1 MPQQTN
7 LNVAP
12 YFDDFDSANDFHKVL
27 FKPGYPVQARELTTL
42 QSLLQNQVEKFG
54 QHFFKEGAKV
64 IPGNISY
71 NRDYFAVQLSNTYQG
86 VPVSAYV
93 DQLVGLKITGARSGV
108 SAFVDKVLLAENSE
122 RGYLTLYVN
131 YIASN
136 AQDNSSQTF
145 LDGENI
151 SCNQTI
157 TSGLLGNSAITAGS
171 PLATTIP
178 NGSTS
183 TGSSFSIQDGV
194 YFVRGNFVNVSS
206 ETLILDQYDTTPNY
220 RVGLFVNEEII
231 NADMDESLNDNSQG
245 FNNYSA
251 PGADRLRIS
260 VSLFK
265 KTLSDFNDDNFI
277 ELAVIQDGV
286 IQSKTKG
293 GSSSGSIFTKDLKD
307 NLAQRTYE
315 TFGNYL
321 VRPFDVSVLESLND
335 NQGNNG
341 VFNLGQSTPG
351 GVAASDNDMLYK
363 VAPGKAYVKGYAI
376 EILASTLIDSPKT
389 RTTKTLKQQ
398 SLTYNTGSTLSL
410 NRVYGSAQIGV
421 GNTYVVSLRD
431 TRVGAN
437 GYDVPGKEIGMARVY
452 DFRLESGSYNAS
464 NGNLNEWD
472 LSLFDVQT
480 TSEITVNEPTTL
492 SIPTFVKGAQT
503 GATAFLKDAVT
514 AGVALTVYERQGEFN
529 ANEPLIFNGDAN
541 GRIAIAITN
550 HSVSDVKSLYATD
563 NGLVGINTFSADI
576 IPTLKAPIGIASVT
590 SVSANISTVTSTN
603 KLFPGVI
610 EVGNLIQFSNLAN
623 SDDPTLAKVVT
634 VGSGLITIQGVET
647 VPGICNGVLP
657 STNINVSD
665 LIVQS
670 SDVQTSSD
678 DTLFTWLPKHNVA
691 TVDLTNASITIRKV
705 YTVNIADNQLDGG
718 SLPTAG
724 ENETFL
730 PFDEERY
737 SLTRSNGATEILT
750 SDKVQFVSG
759 SGGRS
764 LIIYGLGAND
774 TGATLT
780 ATLTKDKPKAK
791 AKIRN
796 RVQSIIINKSK
807 IDGSG
812 IGATTLNNG
821 LEYGN
826 YPFGTRVEDSL
837 ISLNTPDII
846 TVHSIFESSDT
857 QDPSAP
863 KLILSSILSAS
874 TTTEE
879 YVVGELLT
887 GQSSGAAAI
896 VAEKLSSNQISVLY
910 KNDNVFKEGESILS
924 SESKFTATI
933 TTLNS
938 PSFDITKSYSY
949 DNGQEA
955 TIYNYGAIEKN
966 PEADTPTK
974 KVIVYFASG
983 SYDPTDTGDIT
994 TVESYDTYNY
1004 GNEIPSFDGMSNSDI
1019 IDIRPRVQDYS
1030 VEVDTRSPFEFL
1042 GRTFS
1047 TTSNSAANVLASDE
1061 TIKTTFSYYQG
1072 RKDRIF
1078 INKESNLQVKYGAPS
1093 DNPDL
1098 PEAVDDALEICQL
1111 TLPPYIY
1118 DVKDVSIEYLKYK
1131 KFKMSDLKDLEN
1143 RVKSLEYYTT
1153 LSMLETAT
1161 SNLFVPDQD
1170 GFNRFKSGFFV
1181 DNFTSLGAQET
1192 AFANSLANSIDL
1204 NQQTLRPKHYT
1215 TSLSLIPGPVV
1226 NVDTTADAAFSLI
1239 EGVNVRRTGDLV
1251 SLDYAE
1257 VEYLKQSFGTRSESV
1272 TPFMISFWQG
1282 TVEMTPATDDWVDTV
1297 RLEAR
1302 VIENEGNFASVLA
1315 DARANLGFSQDGF
1328 AGTVWNSWQTNW
1340 RGETS
1345 VVNRQ
1350 TARTNVVTHS
1360 HDGGQ
1365 SGWRRTDRIFEMTR
1379 NTIQS
1384 GTTQRSGTRRA
1395 VIEQFDRESLG
1406 DRVVSRDIVLFLRSR
1421 NIQFIAKRVKPL
1433 TQIYAFFD
1441 GQDVTKYIV
1450 PKLLEIQM
1458 TSGTFQVGES
1468 VVATQNGTGLGDVQA
1483 PNTSAGAIFR
1493 VAQPNHKGGAY
1504 NIPTSTFSDNPYT
1517 YRSIPSSYS
1526 ASSTLLNIDI
1536 RSMADEAQG
1545 DYYGWVET
1553 GMVLVGQTS
1562 GAQATITNH
1571 RLVSDTSATL
1581 IGSFFVPNPN
1591 SNTHPRFETGKRV
1604 LRLTNDPDNNVDKAT
1619 TTAEE
1624 TFESSGILETIQED
1638 IVSTR
1643 NARIETQTVVEARG
1657 VERIL
1662 NTEIIPGTQ
1671 RTVTGANSSFD
1682 NRPRRWGD
1690 PLAQTV
1696 QIEDPAGVFLTR
1708 VDLFF
1713 RSRDDM
1719 GIPFIFQIRTTEN
1732 GSPVS
1737 TIIPNSEV
1745 TLSPSEINLSADG
1758 SVATPIQ
1765 FESPVYLEGGNKEYA
1780 LTLLSSS
1787 TKYSVYI
1794 SRVGENDLITE
1805 AFVSQQPY
1813 LGSLF
1818 KSQNASIWEP
1828 SQWEDLKF
1836 TLYRADFL
1844 TSGSFDLYN
1853 ADLKTGNNQI
1863 PYLNPNS
1870 LVVNSRQLRVGLGT
1884 TVADPLIKVGNTVTQ
1899 DNTGATGNLIS
1910 TAGIATGAL
1919 SISRPGI
1926 GFTPASGH
1934 YQYNGVTLTTLTGNG
1949 TGAKANITIAN
1960 GVALGATFS
1969 VGGHGYQVGDVL
1981 GISSIGN
1988 NNLGLN
1994 ARLSVVTIGDVNEL
2008 ILDNVQGDYK
2018 VGAANTVFFTNSAG
2032 VSTALNW
2039 VNGGD
2044 VQVDEITTV
2053 SDGVHIK
2060 VNHNNHGMYFADNKV
2075 RIFGVKSDIKPT
2087 KLTSEYKSDSVGSL
2101 SVEDASKFS
2110 IFENVG
2116 VGTTNTG
2123 FLQIGDEVIEYT
2135 GVSGNTIGGNITRA
2149 VDKVTSIGS
2158 STLTGIRNYPVGTPV
2173 YKYELSDVNLLRINK
2188 THDLVTT
2195 TATGKGEAIGFDHY
2209 NIKVD
2214 MSTTFNDNNTSRAV
2228 GTSFPKLYL
2237 NNTKS
2242 TGGNGIQASQNI
2254 SYELISPSIQTLSVP
2269 GTTMTGEIRTVTS
2282 QSMDGAELPYVD
2294 NGFETV
2300 TLNDNNWLDSPRL
2313 IASNVNAE
2321 NKLSAMPGNKSVN
2334 LKLTLGSSDSKL
2346 SPIIDLQRSSLILSS
2361 NRVNNVITDFATDP
2375 RVNEIGVDPTAF
2387 RYISKEVELVNPA
2400 TSIRLMLEGHLTP
2413 RNDIRA
2419 FYAISDKENFNPIF
2433 VPFPG
2438 YSNLDQ
2444 DGQVIDPSKN
2454 NGQSDSFVTPT
2465 NEESFNTNNL
2475 EFNPYEFTVDNLPS
2489 FKSYRIKIVATSTS
2503 QVYVPQI
2510 KGLRVIALA

>member
-1 MPQQTN
+1 MCIR
-7 LNVAP
+7 
-12 YFDDFDSANDFHKVL
+12 D
-27 FKPGYPVQARELTTL
+27 R
-42 QSLLQNQVEKFG
+42 
-54 QHFFKEGAKV
+54 
-64 IPGNISY
+64 Y
-71 NRDYFAVQLSNTYQG
+71 NRQYYAVQLSSTFQG
-86 VPVSAYV
+86 VPISAYA
-93 DQLVGLKITGARSGV
+93 DQLIGLKITGRRSGV
-108 SAFVDKVLLAENSE
+108 TAVVDKILLAENSE

-131 YIASN
+131 YISSN

-145 LDGENI
+145 LDGEDI

-178 NGSTS
+178 NGSTA

-194 YFVRGNFVNVSS
+194 YFIRGNFVNVSA
-206 ETLILDQYDTTPNY
+206 ETLILDQYGTDPSY
-220 RVGLFVNEEII
+220 RVGLFVNEDII
-231 NADMDESLNDNSQG
+231 NSDMNETLNDNSQG

-251 PGADRLRIS
+251 PGADRLKIS
-260 VSLFK
+260 VNLAK
-265 KTLSDFNDDNFI
+265 KTNSDLNDDNFV
-277 ELAVIQDGV
+277 ELAVIENG
-286 IQSKTKG
+286 ILKSKTKS
-293 GSSSGSIFTKDLKD
+293 GSSSGSIFAKDLQD
-307 NLAQRTYE
+307 SLAKRTYE
-315 TFGNYL
+315 TFGDYL
-321 VRPFDVSVLESLND
+321 VRPFDISVRESLDD

-341 VFNLGQSTPG
+341 VFNAGQSTPG

-363 VAPGKAYVKGYAI
+363 VAPGKGYVKGYPVEA
-376 EILASTLIDSPKT
+376 LTSTFLDSPKT

-480 TSEITVNEPTTL
+480 TSEITVNEATTL
-492 SIPTFVKGAQT
+492 TIPTYIKGAQT
-503 GATAFLKDAVT
+503 GATAFLKDSVT
-514 AGVALTVYERQGEFN
+514 AGVALTVYERQGEFSP
-529 ANEPLIFNGDAN
+529 NEPLIFNGDAN

-550 HSVSDVKSLYATD
+550 HTISDVKSVYATD
-563 NGLVGINTFSADI
+563 NGLVGVNTFSADVV
-576 IPTLKAPIGIASVT
+576 PTLKANIGIASITQVK
-590 SVSANISTVTSTN
+590 AGISTITSTN
-603 KLFPGVI
+603 VLLPSFVQ
-610 EVGNLIQFSNLAN
+610 VGNLVKFSNLAN
-623 SDDPTLAKVVT
+623 SDDPTLAKVIS
-634 VGSGLITIQGVET
+634 VGENLVTIQGVESVT
-647 VPGICNGVLP
+647 GICNGVLP
-657 STNINVSD
+657 SSNINVTD
-665 LIVQS
+665 LTIQS
-670 SDVQTSSD
+670 SDVQSSSD
-678 DTLFTWLPKHNVA
+678 DKLFTWLPKHNVA
-691 TVDLTNASITIRKV
+691 TVDLTDASITIRKV
-705 YTVNIADNQLDGG
+705 FTVNIANNQIDGG
-718 SLPTAG
+718 TVPTAG

-737 SLTRSNGATEILT
+737 SLTRSDGSTEPLT
-750 SDKVQFVSG
+750 SDQVQFVSG
-759 SGGRS
+759 SGGTS
-764 LIIYGLGAND
+764 IQIYNLGAND

-780 ATLTKDKPKAK
+780 ATLTKIKPKAK
-791 AKIRN
+791 VKIRN
-796 RVQSIIINKSK
+796 RVQSVIINKSK
-807 IDGSG
+807 LDGSG

-846 TVHSIFESSDT
+846 TIHSIFESSDT

-874 TTTEE
+874 TTTAE
-879 YVVGELLT
+879 YVVGESLL
-887 GQSSGAAAI
+887 GQSSGASAI
-896 VAEKLSSNQISVLY
+896 VAEVLSSNQISILY
-910 KNDNVFKEGESILS
+910 KNDNVFKEGESISS
-924 SESKFTATI
+924 SESNFSATI

-938 PSFDITKSYSY
+938 PSFDISSNYSY

-955 TIYNYGAIEKN
+955 TIYNYGAIEKK
-966 PEADTPTK
+966 EDTDTPTK
-974 KVIVYFASG
+974 KLIVYFASG
-983 SYDPTDTGDIT
+983 SYDATDTGDIT
-994 TVESYDTYNY
+994 TVQSYDTYNY
-1004 GNEIPSFDGMSNSDI
+1004 GKEIPMFDGMSNSDI

-1061 TIKTTFSYYQG
+1061 ALLTTFSYYQG
-1072 RKDRIF
+1072 RIDRIF
-1078 INKESNLQVKYGAPS
+1078 INRDSSLQVKYGTPA

-1098 PEAVDDALEICQL
+1098 PEGVDDALELAQL

-1118 DVKDVSIEYLKYK
+1118 DVKDVSIEFLKYK
-1131 KFKMSDLKDLEN
+1131 KFKMSDLKDLED

-1153 LSMLETAT
+1153 LSMMETAT
-1161 SNLFVPDQD
+1161 SNMFVPDTD

-1181 DNFTSLGAQET
+1181 DNFTSVGAQEV
-1192 AFANSLANSIDL
+1192 AFATALANSIDL
-1204 NQQTLRPKHYT
+1204 KEQSMRPKHYT
-1215 TSLSLIPGPVV
+1215 TSIDLIPGPVV
-1226 NVDTTADAAFSLI
+1226 NVDNTADSAFSLI
-1239 EGVNVRRTGDLV
+1239 EGVNVRRTGDIV

-1257 VEYLKQSFGTRSESV
+1257 VEYIKQSFGTRSESV

-1282 TVEMTPATDDWVDTV
+1282 TLEMTPSTDNWVDTN

-1302 VIENEGNFASVLA
+1302 VINNEGNFAAVLA

-1340 RGETS
+1340 TGTRTVEAR
-1345 VVNRQ
+1345 VNRGS
-1350 TARTNVVTHS
+1350 TVSEHS
-1360 HDGGQ
+1360 HNGG
-1365 SGWRRTDRIFEMTR
+1365 
-1379 NTIQS
+1379 
-1384 GTTQRSGTRRA
+1384 RSGTRTRTTVTELERRTIESGTQNRTGTRRA
-1395 VIEQFDRESLG
+1395 IVEQFDRESLG
-1406 DRVVSRDIVLFLRSR
+1406 DRVISRDLILFLRSR
-1421 NIQFIAKRVKPL
+1421 NIQIVANRIKPL
-1433 TQIYAFFD
+1433 TRMYAFFD
-1441 GQDVTKYIV
+1441 GKDVSKYIV

-1493 VAQPNHKGGAY
+1493 VAQPNHKGGPY

-1517 YRSIPSSYS
+1517 YKSIPASYS

-1553 GMVLVGQTS
+1553 GMVLVGQSS
-1562 GAQATITNH
+1562 GAQATITNL

-1581 IGSFFVPNPN
+1581 IGSLFIPNPN
-1591 SNTHPRFETGKRV
+1591 SNTHPRFETGKKV
-1604 LRLTNDPDNNVDKAT
+1604 LNLTNDPNNDLEVAT

-1643 NARIETQTVVEARG
+1643 NARVETQNVTEGRAT
-1657 VERIL
+1657 ERTI
-1662 NTEIIPGTQ
+1662 NTEVVPGSRDTTTQ
-1671 RTVTGANSSFD
+1671 SWGFN
-1682 NRPRRWGD
+1682 RWGD

-1696 QIEDPAGVFLTR
+1696 QIEDPEGVFITR

-1719 GIPFIFQIRTTEN
+1719 NIPFIFQIRATEN
-1732 GSPVS
+1732 GAPIQTVL
-1737 TIIPNSEV
+1737 PNSEV
-1745 TLSPSEINLSADG
+1745 TLSPSEIQLSADG
-1758 SVATPIQ
+1758 SVATPIE
-1765 FESPVYLEGGNKEYA
+1765 FESPVFLEGGNREYA

-1787 TKYSVYI
+1787 TKYAVYI

-1805 AFVSQQPY
+1805 AYVSQQPY

-1844 TSGSFDLYN
+1844 TSGTFDLYN

-1863 PYLNPNS
+1863 PYLNPNA
-1870 LVVNSRQLRVGLGT
+1870 LVVNSRQIRVGLGT
-1884 TVADPLIKVGNTVTQ
+1884 TVSDAVIKVGNTVTQ
-1899 DNTGATGNLIS
+1899 VNNSATGNLIS

-1919 SISRPGI
+1919 TITRPGI

-1934 YQYNGVTLTTLTGNG
+1934 YQYDGVTLTTLTGNG
-1949 TGAKANITIAN
+1949 TGAKANITIAG

-1994 ARLSVVTIGDVNEL
+1994 ARLSVATIGDVNEL

-2044 VQVDEITTV
+2044 VQVSEIITA
-2053 SDGVHIK
+2053 SDGEHIK
-2060 VNHNNHGMYFADNKV
+2060 VNHSNHGMYFSDNKV
-2075 RIFGVKSDIKPT
+2075 RIFGVQSDIKPT
-2087 KLTSEYKSDSVGSL
+2087 KLTAEYKSDAVGAI
-2101 SVEDASKFS
+2101 SVEDATEFS

-2123 FLQIGDEVIEYT
+2123 FLRIGDEVIEYT
-2135 GVSGNTIGGNITRA
+2135 AVSGNNIGGNITRA

-2158 STLTGIRNYPVGTPV
+2158 STTSNRNYPIGTPV

-2188 THDLVTT
+2188 THDLVSTN
-2195 TATGKGEAIGFDHY
+2195 ATGKGEAIGFDHY

-2214 MSTTFNDNNTSRAV
+2214 MSTTFNTNNTSRAV

-2242 TGGNGIQASQNI
+2242 TGGNAIQASQNI
-2254 SYELISPSIQTLSVP
+2254 AYELLTPAIQTLSVP
-2269 GTTMTGEIRTVTS
+2269 GTTMTGEIRTVTG
-2282 QSMDGAELPYVD
+2282 QSIDGTELPYVD
-2294 NGFETV
+2294 NGFESV
-2300 TLNDNNWLDSPRL
+2300 TLNDNNWMDSPRL

-2321 NKLSAMPGNKSVN
+2321 NKLSALPGNKSAN
-2334 LKLTLGSSDSKL
+2334 LKLTLGTTDSRL
-2346 SPIIDLQRSSLILSS
+2346 SPIVDLQRSSLLLTS

-2375 RVNEIGVDPTAF
+2375 RVNEIGSDPTAF
-2387 RYISKEVELVNPA
+2387 RYISKEVELINSA
-2400 TSIRLMLEGHLTP
+2400 TSIRIMLEGHLTS

-2433 VPFPG
+2433 IPFPG
-2438 YSNLDQ
+2438 YANLDAN
-2444 DGQVIDPSKN
+2444 GQIIAPEKS
-2454 NGQSDSFVTPT
+2454 NGQSDTFVLPT
-2465 NEESFNTNNL
+2465 NEESFNPGDL
-2475 EFNPYEFTVDNLPS
+2475 EYNPYEFTVDNLPS
-2489 FKSYRIKIVATSTS
+2489 FKAYRIKLVATSTS
-2503 QVYVPQI
+2503 QVYVPQVRA
-2510 KGLRVIALA
+2510 LRVIAFA

>member
-42 QSLLQNQVEKFG
+42 QSILQNQVEKFG

-71 NRDYFAVQLSNTYQG
+71 NRQYYAVQLSSTFQG
-86 VPVSAYV
+86 VPISAYA
-93 DQLVGLKITGARSGV
+93 DQLIGLKITGRRSGV
-108 SAFVDKVLLAENSE
+108 TAVVDKILLAENSE

-131 YIASN
+131 YISSN

-145 LDGENI
+145 LDGEDI

-178 NGSTS
+178 NGSTA

-194 YFVRGNFVNVSS
+194 YFIRGNFVNVSA
-206 ETLILDQYDTTPNY
+206 ETLILDQYGTDPSY
-220 RVGLFVNEEII
+220 RVGLFVNEDII
-231 NADMDESLNDNSQG
+231 NSDMNETLNDNSQG

-251 PGADRLRIS
+251 PGADRLKIS
-260 VSLFK
+260 VNLAK
-265 KTLSDFNDDNFI
+265 KTNSDLNDDNFV
-277 ELAVIQDGV
+277 ELAVIENG
-286 IQSKTKG
+286 ILKSKTKS
-293 GSSSGSIFTKDLKD
+293 GSSSGSIFAKDLQD
-307 NLAQRTYE
+307 SLAKRTYE
-315 TFGNYL
+315 TFGDYL
-321 VRPFDVSVLESLND
+321 VRPFDISVRESLDD

-341 VFNLGQSTPG
+341 VFNAGQSTPG

-363 VAPGKAYVKGYAI
+363 VAPGKGYVKGYPVEA
-376 EILASTLIDSPKT
+376 LTSTFLDSPKT

-480 TSEITVNEPTTL
+480 TSEITVNEATTL
-492 SIPTFVKGAQT
+492 TIPTYIKGAQT
-503 GATAFLKDAVT
+503 GATAFLKDSVT
-514 AGVALTVYERQGEFN
+514 AGVALTVYERQGEFSP
-529 ANEPLIFNGDAN
+529 NEPLIFNGDAN

-550 HSVSDVKSLYATD
+550 HTISDVKSVYATD
-563 NGLVGINTFSADI
+563 NGLVGVNTFSADVV
-576 IPTLKAPIGIASVT
+576 PTLKANIGIASITQVK
-590 SVSANISTVTSTN
+590 AGISTITSTN
-603 KLFPGVI
+603 VLLPSFVQ
-610 EVGNLIQFSNLAN
+610 VGNLVKFSNLAN
-623 SDDPTLAKVVT
+623 SDDPTLAKVIS
-634 VGSGLITIQGVET
+634 VGENLVTIQGVESVT
-647 VPGICNGVLP
+647 GICNGVLP
-657 STNINVSD
+657 SSNINVTD
-665 LIVQS
+665 LTIQS
-670 SDVQTSSD
+670 SDVQSSSD
-678 DTLFTWLPKHNVA
+678 DKLFTWLPKHNVA
-691 TVDLTNASITIRKV
+691 TVDLTDASITIRKV
-705 YTVNIADNQLDGG
+705 FTVNIANNQIDGG
-718 SLPTAG
+718 TVPTAG

-737 SLTRSNGATEILT
+737 SLTRSDGSTEPLT
-750 SDKVQFVSG
+750 SDQVQFVSG
-759 SGGRS
+759 SGGTS
-764 LIIYGLGAND
+764 IQIYNLGAND

-780 ATLTKDKPKAK
+780 ATLTKIKPKAK
-791 AKIRN
+791 VKIRN
-796 RVQSIIINKSK
+796 RVQSVIINKSK
-807 IDGSG
+807 LDGSG

-846 TVHSIFESSDT
+846 TIHSIFESSDT

-874 TTTEE
+874 TTTAE
-879 YVVGELLT
+879 YVVGESLL
-887 GQSSGAAAI
+887 GQSSGASAI
-896 VAEKLSSNQISVLY
+896 VAEVLSSNQISILY
-910 KNDNVFKEGESILS
+910 KNDNVFKEGESISS
-924 SESKFTATI
+924 SESNFSATI

-938 PSFDITKSYSY
+938 PSFDISSNYSY

-955 TIYNYGAIEKN
+955 TIYNYGAIEKK
-966 PEADTPTK
+966 EDTDTPTK
-974 KVIVYFASG
+974 KLIVYFASG
-983 SYDPTDTGDIT
+983 SYDATDTGDIT
-994 TVESYDTYNY
+994 TVQSYDTYNY
-1004 GNEIPSFDGMSNSDI
+1004 GKEIPMFDGMSNSDI

-1061 TIKTTFSYYQG
+1061 ALLTTFSYYQG
-1072 RKDRIF
+1072 RIDRIF
-1078 INKESNLQVKYGAPS
+1078 INRDSSLQVKYGTPA

-1098 PEAVDDALEICQL
+1098 PEGVDDALELAQL

-1118 DVKDVSIEYLKYK
+1118 DVKDVSIEFLKYK
-1131 KFKMSDLKDLEN
+1131 KFKMSDLKDLED

-1153 LSMLETAT
+1153 LSMMETAT
-1161 SNLFVPDQD
+1161 SNMFVPDTD

-1181 DNFTSLGAQET
+1181 DNFTSVGAQEV
-1192 AFANSLANSIDL
+1192 AFATALANSIDL
-1204 NQQTLRPKHYT
+1204 KEQSMRPKHYT
-1215 TSLSLIPGPVV
+1215 TSIDLIPGPVV
-1226 NVDTTADAAFSLI
+1226 NVDNTADSAFSLI
-1239 EGVNVRRTGDLV
+1239 EGVNVRRTGDIV

-1257 VEYLKQSFGTRSESV
+1257 VEYIKQSFGTRSESV

-1282 TVEMTPATDDWVDTV
+1282 TLEMTPSTDNWVDTN

-1302 VIENEGNFASVLA
+1302 VINNEGNFAAVLA

-1340 RGETS
+1340 TGTRTVEAR
-1345 VVNRQ
+1345 VNRGS
-1350 TARTNVVTHS
+1350 TVSEHS
-1360 HDGGQ
+1360 HNGG
-1365 SGWRRTDRIFEMTR
+1365 
-1379 NTIQS
+1379 
-1384 GTTQRSGTRRA
+1384 RSGTRTRTTVTELERRTIESGTQNRTGTRRA
-1395 VIEQFDRESLG
+1395 IVEQFDRESLG
-1406 DRVVSRDIVLFLRSR
+1406 DRVISRDLILFLRSR
-1421 NIQFIAKRVKPL
+1421 NIQIVANRIKPL
-1433 TQIYAFFD
+1433 TRMYAFFD
-1441 GQDVTKYIV
+1441 GKDVSKYIV

-1493 VAQPNHKGGAY
+1493 VAQPNHKGGPY

-1517 YRSIPSSYS
+1517 YKSIPASYS

-1553 GMVLVGQTS
+1553 GMVLVGQSS
-1562 GAQATITNH
+1562 GAQATITNL

-1581 IGSFFVPNPN
+1581 IGSLFIPNPN
-1591 SNTHPRFETGKRV
+1591 SNTHPRFETGKKV
-1604 LRLTNDPDNNVDKAT
+1604 LNLTNDPNNDLEVAT

-1643 NARIETQTVVEARG
+1643 NARVETQNVTEGRAT
-1657 VERIL
+1657 ERTI
-1662 NTEIIPGTQ
+1662 NTEVVPGSRDTTTQ
-1671 RTVTGANSSFD
+1671 SWGFN
-1682 NRPRRWGD
+1682 RWGD

-1696 QIEDPAGVFLTR
+1696 QIEDPEGVFITR

-1719 GIPFIFQIRTTEN
+1719 NIPFIFQIRATEN
-1732 GSPVS
+1732 GAPIQTVL
-1737 TIIPNSEV
+1737 PNSEV
-1745 TLSPSEINLSADG
+1745 TVSPSEIQLSADG
-1758 SVATPIQ
+1758 SVATPIE
-1765 FESPVYLEGGNKEYA
+1765 FESPVFLEGGNREYA

-1787 TKYSVYI
+1787 TKYAVYI

-1805 AFVSQQPY
+1805 AYVSQQPY

-1844 TSGSFDLYN
+1844 TSGTFDLYN

-1863 PYLNPNS
+1863 PYLNPNA
-1870 LVVNSRQLRVGLGT
+1870 LVVNSRQIRVGLGT
-1884 TVADPLIKVGNTVTQ
+1884 TVSDAVIKVGNTVTQ
-1899 DNTGATGNLIS
+1899 VNNSATGNLIS

-1919 SISRPGI
+1919 TITRPGI

-1934 YQYNGVTLTTLTGNG
+1934 YQYDGVTLTTLTGNG
-1949 TGAKANITIAN
+1949 TGAKANITIAG

-1994 ARLSVVTIGDVNEL
+1994 ARLSVATIGDVNEL

-2044 VQVDEITTV
+2044 VQVSEIITA
-2053 SDGVHIK
+2053 SDGEHIK
-2060 VNHNNHGMYFADNKV
+2060 VNHSNHGMYFSDNKV
-2075 RIFGVKSDIKPT
+2075 RIFGVQSDIKPT
-2087 KLTSEYKSDSVGSL
+2087 KLTAEYKSDAVGAI
-2101 SVEDASKFS
+2101 SVEDATEFS

-2123 FLQIGDEVIEYT
+2123 FLRIGDEVIEYT
-2135 GVSGNTIGGNITRA
+2135 AVSGNNIGGNITRA

-2158 STLTGIRNYPVGTPV
+2158 STTSNRNYPIGTPV

-2188 THDLVTT
+2188 THDLVSTN
-2195 TATGKGEAIGFDHY
+2195 ATGKGEAIGFDHY

-2214 MSTTFNDNNTSRAV
+2214 MSTTFNTNNTSRAV

-2242 TGGNGIQASQNI
+2242 TGGNAIQASQNI
-2254 SYELISPSIQTLSVP
+2254 AYELLTPAIQTLSVP
-2269 GTTMTGEIRTVTS
+2269 GTTMTGEIRTVTG
-2282 QSMDGAELPYVD
+2282 QSIDGTELPYVD
-2294 NGFETV
+2294 NGFESV
-2300 TLNDNNWLDSPRL
+2300 TLNDNNWMDSPRL

-2321 NKLSAMPGNKSVN
+2321 NKLSALPGNKSAN
-2334 LKLTLGSSDSKL
+2334 LKLTLGTTDSRL
-2346 SPIIDLQRSSLILSS
+2346 SPIVDLQRSSLLLTS

-2375 RVNEIGVDPTAF
+2375 RVNEIGSDPTAF
-2387 RYISKEVELVNPA
+2387 RYISKEVELINSA
-2400 TSIRLMLEGHLTP
+2400 TSIRIMLEGHLTS

-2433 VPFPG
+2433 IPFPG
-2438 YSNLDQ
+2438 YANLDAN
-2444 DGQVIDPSKN
+2444 GQIIAPEKS
-2454 NGQSDSFVTPT
+2454 NGQSDTFVLPT
-2465 NEESFNTNNL
+2465 NEESFNPGDL
-2475 EFNPYEFTVDNLPS
+2475 EYNPYEFTVDNLPS
-2489 FKSYRIKIVATSTS
+2489 FKAYRIKLVATSTS
-2503 QVYVPQI
+2503 QVYVPQVRA
-2510 KGLRVIALA
+2510 LRVIAFA

>member
-42 QSLLQNQVEKFG
+42 QSILQNQVEKFG

-71 NRDYFAVQLSNTYQG
+71 NRQYYAVQLSSTFQG
-86 VPVSAYV
+86 VPISAYA
-93 DQLVGLKITGARSGV
+93 DQLIGLKITGRRSGV
-108 SAFVDKVLLAENSE
+108 TAVVDKILLAENSE

-131 YIASN
+131 YISSN

-145 LDGENI
+145 LDGEDI

-178 NGSTS
+178 NGSTA

-194 YFVRGNFVNVSS
+194 YFIRGNFVNVSA
-206 ETLILDQYDTTPNY
+206 ETLILDQYGTDPSY
-220 RVGLFVNEEII
+220 RVGLFVNEDII
-231 NADMDESLNDNSQG
+231 NSDMNETLNDNSQG

-251 PGADRLRIS
+251 PGADRLKIS
-260 VSLFK
+260 VNLAK
-265 KTLSDFNDDNFI
+265 KTNSDLNDDNFV
-277 ELAVIQDGV
+277 ELAVIENG
-286 IQSKTKG
+286 ILKSKTKS
-293 GSSSGSIFTKDLKD
+293 GSSSGSIFAKDLQD
-307 NLAQRTYE
+307 SLAKRTYE
-315 TFGNYL
+315 TFGDYL
-321 VRPFDVSVLESLND
+321 VRPFDISVRESLDD

-341 VFNLGQSTPG
+341 VFNAGQSTPG

-363 VAPGKAYVKGYAI
+363 VAPGKGYVKGYPVEA
-376 EILASTLIDSPKT
+376 LTSTFLDSPKT

-480 TSEITVNEPTTL
+480 TSEITVNEATTL
-492 SIPTFVKGAQT
+492 TIPTYIKGAQT
-503 GATAFLKDAVT
+503 GATAFLKDSVT
-514 AGVALTVYERQGEFN
+514 AGVALTVYERQGEFSP
-529 ANEPLIFNGDAN
+529 NEPLIFNGDAN

-550 HSVSDVKSLYATD
+550 HTISDVKSVYATD
-563 NGLVGINTFSADI
+563 NGLVGVNTFSADVV
-576 IPTLKAPIGIASVT
+576 PTLKANIGIASITQVK
-590 SVSANISTVTSTN
+590 AGISTITSTN
-603 KLFPGVI
+603 VLLPSFVQ
-610 EVGNLIQFSNLAN
+610 VGNLVKFSNLAN
-623 SDDPTLAKVVT
+623 SDDPTLAKVIS
-634 VGSGLITIQGVET
+634 VGENLVTIQGVESVT
-647 VPGICNGVLP
+647 GICNGVLP
-657 STNINVSD
+657 SSNINVTD
-665 LIVQS
+665 LTIQS
-670 SDVQTSSD
+670 SDVQSSSD
-678 DTLFTWLPKHNVA
+678 DKLFTWLPKHNVA
-691 TVDLTNASITIRKV
+691 TVDLTDASITIRKV
-705 YTVNIADNQLDGG
+705 FTVNIANNQIDGG
-718 SLPTAG
+718 TVPTAG

-737 SLTRSNGATEILT
+737 SLTRSDGSTEPLT
-750 SDKVQFVSG
+750 SDQVQFVSG
-759 SGGRS
+759 SGGTS
-764 LIIYGLGAND
+764 IQIYNLGAND

-780 ATLTKDKPKAK
+780 ATLTKIKPKAK
-791 AKIRN
+791 VKIRN
-796 RVQSIIINKSK
+796 RVQSVIINKSK
-807 IDGSG
+807 LDGSG

-846 TVHSIFESSDT
+846 TIHSIFESSDT

-874 TTTEE
+874 TTTAE
-879 YVVGELLT
+879 YVVGESLL
-887 GQSSGAAAI
+887 GQSSGASAI
-896 VAEKLSSNQISVLY
+896 VAEVLSSNQISILY
-910 KNDNVFKEGESILS
+910 KNDNVFKEGESISS
-924 SESKFTATI
+924 SESNFSATI

-938 PSFDITKSYSY
+938 PSFDISSNYSY

-955 TIYNYGAIEKN
+955 TIYNYGAIEKK
-966 PEADTPTK
+966 EDTDTPTK
-974 KVIVYFASG
+974 KLIVYFASG
-983 SYDPTDTGDIT
+983 SYDATDTGDIT
-994 TVESYDTYNY
+994 TVQSYDTYNY
-1004 GNEIPSFDGMSNSDI
+1004 GKEIPMFDGMSNSDI

-1061 TIKTTFSYYQG
+1061 ALLTTFSYYQG
-1072 RKDRIF
+1072 RIDRIF
-1078 INKESNLQVKYGAPS
+1078 INRDSSLQVKYGTPA

-1098 PEAVDDALEICQL
+1098 PEGVDDALELAQL

-1118 DVKDVSIEYLKYK
+1118 DVKDVSIEFLKYK
-1131 KFKMSDLKDLEN
+1131 KFKMSDLKDLED

-1153 LSMLETAT
+1153 LSMMETAT
-1161 SNLFVPDQD
+1161 SNMFVPDTD

-1181 DNFTSLGAQET
+1181 DNFTSVGAQVV
-1192 AFANSLANSIDL
+1192 AFATALANSIDL
-1204 NQQTLRPKHYT
+1204 KEQSMRPKHYT
-1215 TSLSLIPGPVV
+1215 TSIDLIPGPVV
-1226 NVDTTADAAFSLI
+1226 NVDNTADSAFSLI
-1239 EGVNVRRTGDLV
+1239 EGVNVRRTGDIV

-1257 VEYLKQSFGTRSESV
+1257 VEYIKQSFGTRSESV

-1282 TVEMTPATDDWVDTV
+1282 TLEMTPSTDNWVDTD

-1302 VIENEGNFASVLA
+1302 VINNEGNFAAVLA

-1340 RGETS
+1340 TGTRTVEAR
-1345 VVNRQ
+1345 VNRGS
-1350 TARTNVVTHS
+1350 TVSEHS
-1360 HDGGQ
+1360 HNGG
-1365 SGWRRTDRIFEMTR
+1365 
-1379 NTIQS
+1379 
-1384 GTTQRSGTRRA
+1384 RSGTRTRTTVTELERRTIESGTQNRTGTRRA
-1395 VIEQFDRESLG
+1395 IVEQFDRESLG
-1406 DRVVSRDIVLFLRSR
+1406 DRVISRDLILFLRSR
-1421 NIQFIAKRVKPL
+1421 NIQIVANRIKPL
-1433 TQIYAFFD
+1433 TRMYAFFD
-1441 GQDVTKYIV
+1441 GKDVSKYIV

-1493 VAQPNHKGGAY
+1493 VAQPNHKGGPY

-1517 YRSIPSSYS
+1517 YKSIPASYS

-1553 GMVLVGQTS
+1553 GMVLVGQSS
-1562 GAQATITNH
+1562 GAQATITNL

-1581 IGSFFVPNPN
+1581 IGSLFIPNPN
-1591 SNTHPRFETGKRV
+1591 SNTHPRFETGKKV
-1604 LRLTNDPDNNVDKAT
+1604 LNLTNDPNNDLEVAT

-1643 NARIETQTVVEARG
+1643 NARVETQNVTEGRAT
-1657 VERIL
+1657 ERTI
-1662 NTEIIPGTQ
+1662 NTEVVPGSRDTTTQ
-1671 RTVTGANSSFD
+1671 SWGFN
-1682 NRPRRWGD
+1682 RWGD

-1696 QIEDPAGVFLTR
+1696 QIEDPEGVFITR

-1719 GIPFIFQIRTTEN
+1719 NIPFIFQIRATEN
-1732 GSPVS
+1732 GAPIQTVL
-1737 TIIPNSEV
+1737 PNSEV
-1745 TLSPSEINLSADG
+1745 TLSPSEIQLSADG
-1758 SVATPIQ
+1758 SVATPIE
-1765 FESPVYLEGGNKEYA
+1765 FESPVFLEGGNREYA

-1787 TKYSVYI
+1787 TKYAVYI

-1805 AFVSQQPY
+1805 AYVSQQPY

-1844 TSGSFDLYN
+1844 TSGTFDLYN

-1863 PYLNPNS
+1863 PYLNPNA
-1870 LVVNSRQLRVGLGT
+1870 LVVNSRQIRVGLGT
-1884 TVADPLIKVGNTVTQ
+1884 TVSDAVIKVGNTVTQ
-1899 DNTGATGNLIS
+1899 VNNSATGNLIS

-1919 SISRPGI
+1919 TITRPGI

-1934 YQYNGVTLTTLTGNG
+1934 YQYDGVTLTTLTGNG
-1949 TGAKANITIAN
+1949 TGAKANITIAG

-1994 ARLSVVTIGDVNEL
+1994 ARLSVATIGDVNEL

-2044 VQVDEITTV
+2044 VQVSEIITA
-2053 SDGVHIK
+2053 SDGEHIK
-2060 VNHNNHGMYFADNKV
+2060 VNHSNHGMYFSDNKV
-2075 RIFGVKSDIKPT
+2075 RIFGVQSDIKPT
-2087 KLTSEYKSDSVGSL
+2087 KLTAEYKSDAVGAI
-2101 SVEDASKFS
+2101 SVEDATEFS

-2123 FLQIGDEVIEYT
+2123 FLRIGDEVIEYT
-2135 GVSGNTIGGNITRA
+2135 AVSGNNIGGNITRA

-2158 STLTGIRNYPVGTPV
+2158 STTSNRNYPIGTPV

-2188 THDLVTT
+2188 THDLVSTN
-2195 TATGKGEAIGFDHY
+2195 ATGKGEAIGFDHY

-2214 MSTTFNDNNTSRAV
+2214 MSTTFNTNNTSRAV

-2242 TGGNGIQASQNI
+2242 TGGNAIQASQNI
-2254 SYELISPSIQTLSVP
+2254 AYELLTPAIQTLSVP
-2269 GTTMTGEIRTVTS
+2269 GTTMTGEIRTVTG
-2282 QSMDGAELPYVD
+2282 QSIDGTELPYVD
-2294 NGFETV
+2294 NGFESV
-2300 TLNDNNWLDSPRL
+2300 TLNDNNWMDSPRL

-2321 NKLSAMPGNKSVN
+2321 NKLSALPGNKSAN
-2334 LKLTLGSSDSKL
+2334 LKLTLGTTDSRL
-2346 SPIIDLQRSSLILSS
+2346 SPIVDLQRSSLLLTS

-2375 RVNEIGVDPTAF
+2375 RVNEIGSDPTAF
-2387 RYISKEVELVNPA
+2387 RYISKEVELINSA
-2400 TSIRLMLEGHLTP
+2400 TSIRIMLEGHLTS

-2433 VPFPG
+2433 IPFPG
-2438 YSNLDQ
+2438 YANLDAN
-2444 DGQVIDPSKN
+2444 GQIIAPEKS
-2454 NGQSDSFVTPT
+2454 NGQSDTFVLPT
-2465 NEESFNTNNL
+2465 NEESFNPGDL
-2475 EFNPYEFTVDNLPS
+2475 EYNPYEFTVDNLPS
-2489 FKSYRIKIVATSTS
+2489 FKAYRIKLVATSTS
-2503 QVYVPQI
+2503 QVYVPQVRA
-2510 KGLRVIALA
+2510 LRVIAFA

>member
-42 QSLLQNQVEKFG
+42 QSILQNQVEKFG

-64 IPGNISY
+64 IPGNVSY
-71 NRDYFAVQLSNTYQG
+71 NKQYYAVQLSSTYQG
-86 VPVSAYV
+86 VPISAYI

-108 SAFVDKVLLAENSE
+108 TAVVDKILLAENSE

-131 YIASN
+131 YLSSN
-136 AQDNSSQTF
+136 TQDNSTQTF
-145 LDGENI
+145 LDGEDI
-151 SCNQTI
+151 YCGKTI
-157 TSGLLGNSAITAGS
+157 VSGLLGNSAITAGS
-171 PLATTIP
+171 PVATTIP
-178 NGSTS
+178 NGSTA
-183 TGSSFSIQDGV
+183 TGSSFSVQDGV
-194 YFVRGNFVNVSS
+194 YFIRGNFVNVSS
-206 ETLILDQYDTTPNY
+206 ETLVLDQYDTDPSY
-220 RVGLFVNEEII
+220 RVGFFVNEQVI
-231 NADMDESLNDNSQG
+231 NSDMDQTLNDNSQG

-251 PGADRLRIS
+251 PGADRLKIS
-260 VSLFK
+260 VNLFK
-265 KTLSDFNDDNFI
+265 KTLSDLNDDNFV
-277 ELAVIQDGV
+277 ELAVIENG
-286 IQSKTKG
+286 IIKTKAKS
-293 GSSSGSIFTKDLKD
+293 GSTSGSIFAKDLND
-307 NLAQRTYE
+307 SLAKRTYE
-315 TFGNYL
+315 TFGDYL
-321 VRPFDVSVLESLND
+321 VRAFDITVLESLND

-341 VFNLGQSTPG
+341 VFNAGQSTPG

-363 VAPGKAYVKGYAI
+363 VGPGKSYVKGYPVQT
-376 EILASTLIDSPKT
+376 LASTFLDSPKT

-410 NRVYGSAQIGV
+410 NRVYGSAEIGV

-452 DFRLESGSYNAS
+452 DFKLESGSYNAS

-492 SIPTFVKGAQT
+492 SIPTYVKGAQT
-503 GATAFLKDAVT
+503 GATAFLRDAVT

-529 ANEPLIFNGDAN
+529 PNEPLIFNGEAN

-550 HSVSDVKSLYATD
+550 HTISDVKSVYATD
-563 NGLVGINTFSADI
+563 NGLVGVNTFSADI
-576 IPTLKAPIGIASVT
+576 LPTVKANIGIASITQVK
-590 SVSANISTVTSTN
+590 AGISTITSTN
-603 KLFPGVI
+603 VLFPKAV
-610 EVGNLIQFSNLAN
+610 EVGNLIKFSNLAN
-623 SDDPTLAKVVT
+623 SDDPTLAKVIS
-634 VGSGLITIQGVET
+634 VGSNLVTIQGVET
-647 VPGICNGVLP
+647 VAGICNGVLP
-657 STNINVSD
+657 ASTINVTD
-665 LIVQS
+665 LTVQS

-678 DTLFTWLPKHNVA
+678 DKLFTWLPKHNIA
-691 TVDLTNASITIRKV
+691 TVDLTDASITIRKV
-705 YTVNIADNQLDGG
+705 FTVNIAGNQIDGG
-718 SLPTAG
+718 TIPTAG

-737 SLTRSNGATEILT
+737 SLTRSNGATEVLT

-759 SGGRS
+759 SGGR
-764 LIIYGLGAND
+764 LLQIYNLGAAD

-780 ATLTKDKPKAK
+780 ATLTKIKPKAK
-791 AKIRN
+791 VKIRN
-796 RVQSIIINKSK
+796 RVQSIVINKSK
-807 IDGSG
+807 NDGSG

-846 TVHSIFESSDT
+846 TIHSIFESSDT

-863 KLILSSILSAS
+863 KLTLSSILSAS

-896 VAEKLSSNQISVLY
+896 VAGKLTSNQISVLY

-924 SESKFTATI
+924 SESQFTATI

-938 PSFDITKSYSY
+938 PSFDISNNYSF

-955 TIYNYGAIEKN
+955 TIYNYGAIEKK
-966 PEADTPTK
+966 ADADAPTK
-974 KVIVYFASG
+974 KLIVYFASG
-983 SYDPTDTGDIT
+983 SYDATDTGDIT

-1004 GNEIPSFDGMSNSDI
+1004 GKEIPMFNGMSNSDI

-1030 VEVDTRSPFEFL
+1030 VAVNTRSPFEFL

-1061 TIKTTFSYYQG
+1061 ALLTTFSYYQG
-1072 RKDRIF
+1072 RIDRIF
-1078 INKESNLQVKYGAPS
+1078 INRDSSLQVKYGTPA
-1093 DNPDL
+1093 DKPDL
-1098 PEAVDDALEICQL
+1098 PEGVSDALELAQL

-1118 DVKDVSIEYLKYK
+1118 DVKDVSVEFLKYK
-1131 KFKMSDLKDLEN
+1131 KFKMSDLKDLED

-1153 LSMLETAT
+1153 LSMLENAT
-1161 SNLFVPDQD
+1161 SNMFIPDQD

-1181 DNFTSLGAQET
+1181 DNFTSVGAQET
-1192 AFANSLANSIDL
+1192 AFTASLANSIDL
-1204 NQQTLRPKHYT
+1204 NEQSLRPKHYT
-1215 TSLSLIPGPVV
+1215 NSLSLIPGPVV

-1239 EGVNVRRTGDLV
+1239 EGVNVRRTGDIV

-1257 VEYLKQSFGTRSESV
+1257 VEYVKQSFGTRSESV

-1282 TVEMTPATDDWVDTV
+1282 TVEMTPATDNWVDTV

-1302 VIENEGNFASVLA
+1302 VINNEGNFAAVLA
-1315 DARANLGFSQDGF
+1315 DARENLGFSQDGF
-1328 AGTVWNSWQTNW
+1328 AGTIWNSWQTNW
-1340 RGETS
+1340 QGTRTTERR
-1345 VVNRQ
+1345 VNRG
-1350 TARTNVVTHS
+1350 TTTSTHS
-1360 HDGGQ
+1360 HDGGR
-1365 SGWRRTDRIFEMTR
+1365 SGSRTSTTVFENER
-1379 NTIQS
+1379 LTIES
-1384 GTTQRSGTRRA
+1384 GTQSRTGTRRA
-1395 VIEQFDRESLG
+1395 VVEQFDRESLG
-1406 DRVVSRDIVLFLRSR
+1406 DRTISRDIVLFLRSR
-1421 NIQFIAKRVKPL
+1421 NIQIVAKRIKPL

-1441 GQDVTKYIV
+1441 GKDVSKYV
-1450 PKLLEIQM
+1450 TPKLLEIQM
-1458 TSGTFQVGES
+1458 TSGIFQVGES
-1468 VVATQNGTGLGDVQA
+1468 VVATQGGTGLGDISA

-1493 VAQPNHKGGAY
+1493 VAQPKHKGGPY

-1517 YRSIPSSYS
+1517 YKSIPSSYS
-1526 ASSTLLNIDI
+1526 ASSTLLNIDV

-1545 DYYGWVET
+1545 DYYGWVES
-1553 GMVLVGQTS
+1553 GMVLVGQSS
-1562 GAQATITNH
+1562 GAQAKITNL
-1571 RLVSDTSATL
+1571 RLISDTSATL

-1591 SNTHPRFETGKRV
+1591 SNTHPRFETGKKV
-1604 LRLTNDPDNNVDKAT
+1604 LNLTNDPNNNPDTAT

-1643 NARIETQTVVEARG
+1643 NARVETQDVTDGRSI
-1657 VERIL
+1657 ERTI
-1662 NTEIIPGTQ
+1662 NTEVIPGS
-1671 RTVTGANSSFD
+1671 RTTSTRSWGFN

-1696 QIEDPAGVFLTR
+1696 QIEDPEGIFLTR

-1719 GIPFIFQIRTTEN
+1719 NIPFIFQIRTTEN
-1732 GSPVS
+1732 GAPVS
-1737 TIIPNSEV
+1737 TVLPNSEV
-1745 TLSPSEINLSADG
+1745 TLNPSEINLSADG

-1765 FESPVYLEGGNKEYA
+1765 FESPVFLEGGNKEYA

-1787 TKYSVYI
+1787 TKYAVYI

-1805 AFVSQQPY
+1805 AYVSQQPY

-1844 TSGSFDLYN
+1844 TSGTFDLYN

-1863 PYLNPNS
+1863 PYLNPNA

-1884 TVADPLIKVGNTVTQ
+1884 TVADSALKVGNTVTQ
-1899 DNTGATGNLIS
+1899 LNNGATGNLVS

-1919 SISRPGI
+1919 SITRAGL

-1934 YQYNGVTLTTLTGNG
+1934 YQYDGVNLTTLSGNG

-1981 GISSIGN
+1981 GITSIGN

-1994 ARLSVVTIGDVNEL
+1994 ARLSIATIGDVNEL

-2018 VGAANTVFFTNSAG
+2018 VGAANTVMFTNSAG
-2032 VSTALNW
+2032 VSTALNFS
-2039 VNGGD
+2039 NGGD
-2044 VQVDEITTV
+2044 VQVGEVITA

-2060 VNHNNHGMYFADNKV
+2060 VNHNNHGMYFNDNKV

-2087 KLTSEYKSDSVGSL
+2087 KLTVEYKSDAVGAL
-2101 SVEDASKFS
+2101 SVEDASAFS

-2123 FLQIGDEVIEYT
+2123 FLQIGDEVVEYT
-2135 GVSGNTIGGNITRA
+2135 AVSGNNIGGNITRS

-2158 STLTGIRNYPVGTPV
+2158 STLIGIRNYPVGTPV

-2188 THDLVTT
+2188 THDLAST

-2209 NIKVD
+2209 NLEVD

-2228 GTSFPKLYL
+2228 GTSFPNLYL

-2242 TGGNGIQASQNI
+2242 TGGNAIQASQNI
-2254 SYELISPSIQTLSVP
+2254 AYDLINPAIQTLSVP

-2282 QSMDGAELPYVD
+2282 QSIDGNELPWVD
-2294 NGFETV
+2294 NGFESI
-2300 TLNDNNWLDSPRL
+2300 TLNDNNWMNSPRL

-2321 NKLSAMPGNKSVN
+2321 NKLSALPGNKSTN
-2334 LKLTLGSSDSKL
+2334 LKLTLGTTDSRL
-2346 SPIIDLQRSSLILSS
+2346 SPLVDLQRSSLLLTT

-2375 RVNEIGVDPTAF
+2375 RVNEIGTDPTAF
-2387 RYISKEVELVNPA
+2387 RYVSKEVELINPA
-2400 TSIRLMLEGHLTP
+2400 TSIRIMLEGHLTSS
-2413 RNDIRA
+2413 NDIRA

-2438 YSNLDQ
+2438 YANLDQ
-2444 DGQVIDPSKN
+2444 NGQVITPEKN
-2454 NGQSDSFVTPT
+2454 NGQSDTFVAPT
-2465 NEESFNTNNL
+2465 NEESFNPSEL
-2475 EFNPYEFTVDNLPS
+2475 EFNPYEFTIDNLPS

-2510 KGLRVIALA
+2510 KALRVIAFA